1 MQRHLYLT
9 RHGDAAAHS
18 FAADRDRPLSDLG
31 RRQAAEAGE
40 LLADRGI
47 EVVMSSTAERCRET
61 VAGLR
66 LPDTTR
72 REFQEALYLADVETL
87 LQRIGEIE
95 DEVTALLVVG
105 HSPGLPALASELAY
119 DAGHGDADAQRC
131 AFPVASITEIQVPC
145 TWAELADGERT
156 GVRIVGTVG
165 SDAVPSPC

>member
-66 LPDTTR
+66 LPDTAR

-131 AFPVASITEIQVPC
+131 AFPVASITEIEVPC